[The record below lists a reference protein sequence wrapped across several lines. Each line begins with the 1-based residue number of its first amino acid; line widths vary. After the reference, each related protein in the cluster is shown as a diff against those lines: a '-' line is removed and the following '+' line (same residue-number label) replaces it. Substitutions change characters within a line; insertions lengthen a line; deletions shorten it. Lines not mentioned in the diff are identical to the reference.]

1 MAKNMDEH
9 KLIQQHLANERTYLA
24 WIRTAIALVGIGFLA
39 TTLHINA
46 RAAEGATE
54 ENLVTL
60 VSIGALALGG
70 LTIVGSTLNYYVTRR
85 NINENRFR
93 SSHWIIGFMTSV
105 AIVLVALVGLYIF
118 AVS

>member
-1 MAKNMDEH
+1 MDEQ

-46 RAAEGATE
+46 RANAEGATE
-54 ENLVTL
+54 ENLVMF
-60 VSIGALALGG
+60 VSVGALALGI
-70 LTIVGSTLNYYVTRR
+70 LTIIGSTWNYYMTRR

-93 SSHWIIGFMTSV
+93 SSQWIIGFMTSV
-105 AIVLVALVGLYIF
+105 AVLLVVLVGIYIF